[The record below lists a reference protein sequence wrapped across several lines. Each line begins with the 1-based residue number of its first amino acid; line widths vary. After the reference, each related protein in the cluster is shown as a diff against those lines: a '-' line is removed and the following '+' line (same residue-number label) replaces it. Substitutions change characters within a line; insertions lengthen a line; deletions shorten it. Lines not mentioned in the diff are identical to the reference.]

1 MPALRAL
8 KAAVRARRG
17 PLRESDKSQDALT
30 GLRRT
35 VGFSLATD
43 DPRLAYED
51 EAHFLFA
58 HEDDPGFTYGFAV
71 RKADGRIFEWK
82 FTPPT
87 AEPKEE

>member
-1 MPALRAL
+1 MTLLGNVRSNP
-8 KAAVRARRG
+8 KAGYEAGQEIRNW
-17 PLRESDKSQDALT
+17 QDALT

-82 FTPPT
+82 VTPPT